1 VYSYEIENDSISCSF
16 IFGVGL
22 THAICLL
29 LQTEE
34 KMRGQYDKKREELKA
49 LYERGA
55 EAQKLEAIEIYTRK
69 LSTKISVALQIVNAI
84 SKKINKLR
92 DEELWPQT
100 CELIQGYAIC
110 ISF

>member
-1 VYSYEIENDSISCSF
+1 
-16 IFGVGL
+16 
-22 THAICLL
+22 
-29 LQTEE
+29 
-34 KMRGQYDKKREELKA
+34 MQYDKKREELKV

-55 EAQKLEAIEIYTRK
+55 EAQKLEVIETSIRK
-69 LSTKISVALQIVNAI
+69 LSTKISVAIQVVNAI

-100 CELIQGYAIC
+100 CELIQGYAMR

>member
-1 VYSYEIENDSISCSF
+1 VYSYEIGKGLISCSF

-22 THAICLL
+22 THAICL